1 VSEPGVKGPGA
12 GLLAGVRSALTDQAP
27 LLRRATDLDPACLAR
42 VRLGSGTAAV
52 FVRLPFG
59 VLVARTVTTPAGQ
72 AIDRTILAREMLG
85 WLEDDA
91 SEEPAARD
99 ADWRGGAPPS
109 TGWRRVDTVPDDVVR
124 DLVRKG
130 ATALQDAAAREGTP
144 GAQPRAEVA
153 DALLDSIVLTVTSD
167 TTPDRAEVSLR
178 SLSALTRMGFLAP
191 GSHAHIDVSGRWTRI
206 AATYGSVFAERAG
219 LGLGLIGD

>member
-1 VSEPGVKGPGA
+1 
-12 GLLAGVRSALTDQAP
+12 
-27 LLRRATDLDPACLAR
+27 
-42 VRLGSGTAAV
+42 
-52 FVRLPFG
+52 
-59 VLVARTVTTPAGQ
+59 
-72 AIDRTILAREMLG
+72 
-85 WLEDDA
+85 
-91 SEEPAARD
+91 
-99 ADWRGGAPPS
+99 
-109 TGWRRVDTVPDDVVR
+109 VDTVPDDVVR